1 MASESS
7 RGQSFKYDMSD
18 SLSGIFEADKTVA
31 DKFEGVLYNVLPSK
45 LKVNIQFCIPVL
57 FNDFMSLLEKE
68 FVNNDWSVDDTFS
81 VSSHIQ
87 GRKVKITAHEAEK
100 TIEISGPGHKL
111 WKDIAFKRIA
121 STLFTRFMQSFNV
134 DSQRSINTSNV
145 HLTSTPMV
153 TRPIPAS
160 VPVLS
165 PVETSSNEQVP
176 VETQLS
182 AILESLAYH
191 SRMISTLQEQ
201 LTSLTS
207 EVVKLQEQRGSKRAT
222 MEENQSESES
232 RISRTISVSSND
244 GNSLSTNS
252 SQIKKQEIYETPSV
266 PKSHPKPKRLKAKSV
281 NKSKEKNTQSRS
293 SPQTTKP
300 PKYNK
305 TLIIGDSIIKG
316 INERGLKQHVH
327 CHGIS
332 GATVE
337 TVLDQLSLF
346 DLKNLTSIVISV
358 GGNDLSKGSNV
369 EYIEEKFDQLLLYIK
384 KISPDCKVA
393 ICTVC
398 PRQDCDVTE
407 LNGILRS
414 LSEEYCL
421 QVVDMEKHFCDSDGI
436 PVLRYYSKDKIHLS
450 KSGIRRLLDAM
461 EKSCDSLVLVENFEQ
476 CVFGGRHSAKHN
488 VQHNNRK
495 HSVLSHHRREQIP
508 SSRNFLANSKSQ
520 GCVKCGE
527 SNHSTFDCK
536 HKDQIQCYSCGYFG
550 HKQMRCPN
558 K

>member
-1 MASESS
+1 MASES
-7 RGQSFKYDMSD
+7 RGQSFRYDMSD
-18 SLSGIFEADKTVA
+18 SLSGIFEVDKTVA

-45 LKVNIQFCIPVL
+45 MKVNIQFCIPVL

-68 FVNNDWSVDDTFS
+68 FVNNEWSVDDTFS

-87 GRKVKITAHEAEK
+87 GRKVIITAREAEK

-134 DSQRSINTSNV
+134 DSQRSINTTNL

-153 TRPIPAS
+153 TRTITAS

-165 PVETSSNEQVP
+165 PVEASNKDHVP

-191 SRMISTLQEQ
+191 SRMINTLQEQ

-207 EVVKLQEQRGSKRAT
+207 EVVKLQEQRGSKRGT
-222 MEENQSESES
+222 IEEIQPDNES
-232 RISRTISVSSND
+232 RSSRTISVSSLD
-244 GNSLSTNS
+244 GNSIVTNS
-252 SQIKKQEIYETPSV
+252 SQNNKQEVYETPSM
-266 PKSHPKPKRLKAKSV
+266 PKTHPKPKRLKAKSI
-281 NKSKEKNTQSRS
+281 NKSKEKNSQTKS
-293 SPQTTKP
+293 SPQTSKP
-300 PKYNK
+300 PQYNK

-316 INERGLKQHVH
+316 INERGLKQQVH

-337 TVLDQLSLF
+337 KVLDQLSLF
-346 DLKNLTSIVISV
+346 DLKNFTSVVISV
-358 GGNDLSKGSNV
+358 GGNDLSNGSNV

-384 KISPDCKVA
+384 KINPDCNVV
-393 ICTVC
+393 ICTAC
-398 PRQDCDVTE
+398 PRQDCVVTE
-407 LNGILRS
+407 LNSILRS

-421 QVVDMEKHFCDSDGI
+421 QLVDMEKHFCDTDGI

-461 EKSCDSLVLVENFEQ
+461 EKSCDSLVLVDNFEQ
-476 CVFGGRHSAKHN
+476 CVFGSRHN
-488 VQHNNRK
+488 VKHTVHNNYRK
-495 HSVLSHHRREQIP
+495 QSVQNHQRRGQVP
-508 SSRNFLANSKSQ
+508 SRRNFSANNKPR

-536 HKDQIQCYSCGYFG
+536 HKDQIQCHSCGYFG